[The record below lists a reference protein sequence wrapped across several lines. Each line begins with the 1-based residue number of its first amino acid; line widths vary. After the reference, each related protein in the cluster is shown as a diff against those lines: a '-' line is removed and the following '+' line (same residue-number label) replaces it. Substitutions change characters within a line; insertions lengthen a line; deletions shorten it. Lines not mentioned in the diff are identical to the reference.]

1 MKKLLTLAI
10 AIFPAVVFAHGGHS
24 HFDPTT
30 LIHYL
35 GTPEH
40 ALPIASIALIA
51 GWFWFRRYR
60 KVESR

>member
-10 AIFPAVVFAHGGHS
+10 AFLPLAVFAHGGHS
-24 HFDPTT
+24 SFDPTT

-40 ALPIASIALIA
+40 ALPGLAVAAVAAWLL
-51 GWFWFRRYR
+51 FRRR
-60 KVESR
+60 KARA